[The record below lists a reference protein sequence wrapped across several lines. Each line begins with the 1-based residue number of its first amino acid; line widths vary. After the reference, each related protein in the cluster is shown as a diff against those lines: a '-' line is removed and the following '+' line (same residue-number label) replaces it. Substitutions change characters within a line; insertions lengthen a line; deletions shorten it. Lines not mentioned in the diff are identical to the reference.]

1 MADISLTGATR
12 IAGYAKKTVYNGNIE
27 YRNYNPDLVGLQL
40 TSAGGTPLFTM
51 GNFNITTNLDPKTDK
66 FFVTKQFSDFVTLEG
81 LNLTVSQTETLL
93 NNNATV
99 FLNIDKSKLSYYAK
113 FGSLTEFMRVALENI
128 IINWPASIFMRPIKS
143 MANGDQLIGNTYE
156 NYVYDELTNT
166 ASFTI
171 PTNFINNPY
180 NLNFLTNG
188 DIGGTF
194 NESNTLRNI
203 VTDYNSYALL
213 IDSVEYDVV
222 NFTGSTS
229 INNDYVYFQVKNNP
243 FTGSSDTISYH
254 IKPKSIVC
262 DNFFNTLDEFEYY
275 LLNRQSF
282 PIYTATFTYPLRTD
296 FGVLLYT
303 ESTVTWPTSD
313 GYNLDYNTSSYDEY
327 ATSLFNLAND
337 SDLINSNI
345 MTRFLV
351 SESITGFDT
360 LPYYLSD
367 EDQDTSGGK
376 VNKLLNIYGVAYDD
390 LNRYI
395 EGLAFANTVSYN
407 KLDNTPDVFL
417 KNIARVMGWDL
428 IDSVISNDLLT
439 DYIQSSQSSYSG
451 QSVGLTPVE
460 ADTELWRRII
470 LNTPW
475 LWKSKG
481 TRKGIEFLL
490 RFIGTPSGLIT
501 FNEYIYKVDKPID
514 VDLFTT
520 LLELNGL
527 DTDLSIYPIDND
539 GYPRFF
545 EDTDD
550 MYFQGNGLWYRE
562 TSGPNS
568 LLDITAGNNPHV
580 GPYDRGFKYF
590 NQLSSLIP
598 NFSAVTITS
607 ETVNSTSQDLFT
619 NYNTG
624 EITDYNGET
633 YVDLMYSDGTQL
645 PNCIITTTEIITDPK
660 PKPMTTDCGC
670 VFGQN
675 DESLS
680 ICFEKKPEIIII
692 EDACKGINIKGSDDL
707 TGLYIFEQ
715 FYDDN
720 NGNPTLSSYT
730 TNFVDVECCEKLVD
744 GVSMYNDVYVPDF
757 TINSGFVCCKRG
769 TKCACNVSSD
779 WIITKNPTIINGSA
793 FITFV
798 TLNGLTFNGSLA
810 GNEVVVGADASLCP
824 SGGWSEP
831 VNDVIDPN
839 TGIVGVGC
847 KLTQYGLTNIGI
859 LYEAFIKRVREKS
872 GCNFSFPVIIT
883 DPTGPIDPIP
893 TVTCVPP
900 VLVSVVREPI
910 FNSVTFNWTLG
921 NVPCT
926 SGTVIAQFS
935 LDGTTWDNLTL
946 TFPTPSVSSL
956 TATSIG
962 GLPFNSSVF
971 FRIILD
977 YGLSNDCNPP
987 FTKCNVI
994 SNQIKIDFTPVD
1006 VFTPLGDG
1014 VYVTTQSNTTSNGAC
1029 IAYNLSQTQNN
1040 NFILNNSII
1049 SPSFILGAYLWRT
1062 PIFSAPYIET
1072 NAGWYVAGNFGIGT
1086 SFRIDNTGKVVEI
1099 SPAIANCIA
1108 VNIP

>member
-1 MADISLTGATR
+1 MADISLTGTTR

-66 FFVTKQFSDFVTLEG
+66 FFITKQFSDFVTLEG

-156 NYVYDELTNT
+156 NYSYNEITNT
-166 ASFTI
+166 ASFRI

-180 NLNFLTNG
+180 NINFLING

-203 VTDYNSYALL
+203 VTDYKSYALL

-222 NFTGSTS
+222 NFTGSSSTT
-229 INNDYVYFQVKNNP
+229 NDYIYFEVKNNP
-243 FTGSSDTISYH
+243 FTGSSDTIYYH
-254 IKPKSIVC
+254 IKPKSIIC

-275 LLNRQSF
+275 LLNRQSY

-395 EGLAFANTVSYN
+395 EGLSFANTVSYN

-501 FNEYIYKVDKPID
+501 FNEYVYKVDKPID

-545 EDTDD
+545 EDNDD

-598 NFSAVTITS
+598 NFLPVTITS

-624 EITDYNGET
+624 EITDYDGET

-645 PNCIITTTEIITDPK
+645 PSCIITTTEIITDPK

-670 VFGQN
+670 IFGQN

-680 ICFEKKPEIIII
+680 ICFEKKPEIIIVN
-692 EDACKGINIKGSDDL
+692 DCKDINIKGSDDL

-720 NGNPTLSSYT
+720 NGNPTSLSYA
-730 TNFVDVECCEKLVD
+730 TNFVGVECCERLVE
-744 GVSMYNDVYVPDF
+744 GVPMYNDVYVPEF

-779 WIITKNPTIINGSA
+779 WIITQNPTIIGGLP

-798 TLNGLTFNGSLA
+798 TLNGLTVDGELS
-810 GNEVVVGADASLCP
+810 GNEVVVGADSSLCP
-824 SGGWSEP
+824 PSLWSTP

-839 TGIVGVGC
+839 TGLVGVGC
-847 KLTQYGLTNIGI
+847 KLTQYGLANIGI
-859 LYEAFIKRVREKS
+859 LYDAFIKRVGDRT
-872 GCNFSFPVIIT
+872 GCSFAFPTT
-883 DPTGPIDPIP
+883 DPPPLGCLPP
-893 TVTCVPP
+893 T
-900 VLVSVVREPI
+900 LVSVVREPI
-910 FNSVTFNWTLG
+910 SNSVTFNWVLG
-921 NVPCT
+921 STPCDGDVGGINVE
-926 SGTVIAQFS
+926 FS
-935 LDGTTWDNLTL
+935 LDGITWEFLTL
-946 TFPTPSVSSL
+946 IPPKQITSL

-962 GLPFNSSVF
+962 DLPFNSVVG
-971 FRIILD
+971 FRIRLQ
-977 YGLSNDCNPP
+977 YGISNDCTEPL
-987 FTKCNVI
+987 TKCDLF
-994 SNQIKIDFTPVD
+994 SNTLTIDFRP
-1006 VFTPLGDG
+1006 
-1014 VYVTTQSNTTSNGAC
+1014 
-1029 IAYNLSQTQNN
+1029 
-1040 NFILNNSII
+1040 
-1049 SPSFILGAYLWRT
+1049 
-1062 PIFSAPYIET
+1062 
-1072 NAGWYVAGNFGIGT
+1072 
-1086 SFRIDNTGKVVEI
+1086 
-1099 SPAIANCIA
+1099 
-1108 VNIP
+1108 

>member
-1 MADISLTGATR
+1 MADISLTGATK

-27 YRNYNPDLVGLQL
+27 YRNYSPDLVGLQL

-66 FFVTKQFSDFVTLEG
+66 TFVTKQFSDFVTLEG

-113 FGSLTEFMRVALENI
+113 FGSLTEFIRVALEDI

-143 MANGDQLIGNTYE
+143 MSNGDQLIGNTYE
-156 NYVYDELTNT
+156 NYVYNELTNT
-166 ASFTI
+166 ASFRI
-171 PTNFINNPY
+171 PTNFINNSY
-180 NLNFLTNG
+180 NINFLTKG

-213 IDSVEYDVV
+213 IDSIEYDVV
-222 NFTGSTS
+222 NFTGSSST
-229 INNDYVYFQVKNNP
+229 NNDYVYFEVKNNP

-275 LLNRQSF
+275 LLNRQSY

-296 FGVLLYT
+296 FGVLLYS

-313 GYNLDYNTSSYDEY
+313 GYNLDYNTSAYDEY

-376 VNKLLNIYGVAYDD
+376 VNKLLNIYGVGYDD

-417 KNIARVMGWDL
+417 KNIARIMGWDL

-490 RFIGTPSGLIT
+490 RFIGTPTGLIT

-514 VDLFTT
+514 VELFTT

-545 EDTDD
+545 ENTDD

-562 TSGPNS
+562 TSGVNS

-590 NQLSSLIP
+590 NQLTSLIP
-598 NFSAVTITS
+598 NFLAVTISS
-607 ETVNSTSQDLFT
+607 ETVNVTSQDLFT

-624 EITDYNGET
+624 EITDYDGET
-633 YVDLMYSDGTQL
+633 YVDLIYSDGTQL
-645 PNCIITTTEIITDPK
+645 PNCIVTTTEIITDPK
-660 PKPMTTDCGC
+660 PKPITTDCGC

-680 ICFEKKPEIIII
+680 ICFEKKLEII
-692 EDACKGINIKGSDDL
+692 EDACKGINIKGLDGL
-707 TGLYIFEQ
+707 TGLYVFEQ
-715 FYDDN
+715 YYDDKD
-720 NGNPTLSSYT
+720 GNPTSLSYD
-730 TNFVDVECCEKLVD
+730 TNFVDKECCERLVE
-744 GVSMYNDVYVPDF
+744 GVPMYNDVYVPVD

-769 TKCACNVSSD
+769 INCACNVSSD
-779 WIITKNPTIINGSA
+779 WIITQNPTIINSQP

-798 TLNGLTFNGSLA
+798 TLNGLTFNGSLV
-810 GNEVVVGADASLCP
+810 GNEVVVGADSSLCP
-824 SGGWSEP
+824 PSLWSIP
-831 VNDVIDPN
+831 VNDTIDPN
-839 TGIVGVGC
+839 TGLVGVGC
-847 KLTQYGLTNIGI
+847 KLTQYGLTNIGV
-859 LYEAFIKRVREKS
+859 LYDAFIQRVTEKS
-872 GCNFSFPVIIT
+872 GCNFVFPSIPEDPTIPT
-883 DPTGPIDPIP
+883 DPTPPRCI
-893 TVTCVPP
+893 PP

-910 FNSVTFNWTLG
+910 FNSVTFSWTLG
-921 NVPCT
+921 NVPCNT
-926 SGTVIAQFS
+926 GIVFAQFS
-935 LDGTTWDNLTL
+935 LDGTTWDNLAL
-946 TFPTPSVSSL
+946 TNPTVSVSTL

-962 GLPFNSSVF
+962 GLPFNTSVF
-971 FRIILD
+971 FRIKLEYILSD
-977 YGLSNDCNPP
+977 DCNPP
-987 FTKCNVI
+987 LVKCDVI
-994 SNQIKIDFTPVD
+994 SNTLKLDFTPED
-1006 VFTPLGDG
+1006 VSIPEGNV
-1014 VYVTTQSNTTSNGAC
+1014 VYVTTTPFTTANSAC
-1029 IAYNLSQTQNN
+1029 IAFNLAQSTG
-1040 NFILNNSII
+1040 FVLGNSII
-1049 SPSFILGAYLWRT
+1049 SPSLILGAYLWRT
-1062 PIFSAPYIET
+1062 PLFQAPYIET
-1072 NAGWYVAGNFGIGT
+1072 NAGWYVTGNFGLGN

-1099 SPAIANCIA
+1099 TPGVSNCIV

>member
-1 MADISLTGATR
+1 MADISLTGATK

-27 YRNYNPDLVGLQL
+27 YRNYSPDLVGLQL

-66 FFVTKQFSDFVTLEG
+66 FFVTKQFSDFITLEG
-81 LNLTVSQTETLL
+81 LDLTVSQTETLL

-128 IINWPASIFMRPIKS
+128 IINWPASIYMRPIKS
-143 MANGDQLIGNTYE
+143 MSNGDQLIGNTYE

-166 ASFTI
+166 ASFRI

-180 NLNFLTNG
+180 NINFLTNG

-222 NFTGSTS
+222 NFTGSSNTVNS
-229 INNDYVYFQVKNNP
+229 YVYFQVKNNP
-243 FTGSSDTISYH
+243 FTASSDTISYH

-275 LLNRQSF
+275 LLNRQSY

-376 VNKLLNIYGVAYDD
+376 VNKLLNIYGVSYDD

-395 EGLAFANTVSYN
+395 EGLSFANTVSYN

-428 IDSVISNDLLT
+428 IESVISNDLLT

-490 RFIGTPSGLIT
+490 RFIGTPNGLIT

-562 TSGPNS
+562 TSGVNS
-568 LLDITAGNNPHV
+568 ILDITTGNNPHV
-580 GPYDRGFKYF
+580 GPYDRGVKYF
-590 NQLSSLIP
+590 NQLRTLIP
-598 NFSAVTITS
+598 DFTPVTITS
-607 ETVNSTSQDLFT
+607 ETINSTSQDLFT

-624 EITDYNGET
+624 EITDYDGET

-645 PNCIITTTEIITDPK
+645 PSCIVTTTEIITDPK

-670 VFGQN
+670 IFGQN

-680 ICFEKKPEIIII
+680 ICFEKKPEII
-692 EDACKGINIKGSDDL
+692 EDACKGINIKGLDNL

-715 FYDDN
+715 FYDDE
-720 NGNPTLSSYT
+720 NGNPTLSSYA
-730 TNFVDVECCEKLVD
+730 TNFVDVECCEKLVE
-744 GVSMYNDVYVPDF
+744 GVPMYNDVFVPQD
-757 TINSGFVCCKRG
+757 TINSGFVCCKRQ
-769 TKCACNVSSD
+769 TKCACNVSYD
-779 WIITKNPTIINGSA
+779 WAITQNPTEIDGSF

-798 TLNGLTFNGSLA
+798 TLNGLTVSGSLV
-810 GNEVVVGADASLCP
+810 GNEVVVGADATLCP

-839 TGIVGVGC
+839 TGLVGVGC

-859 LYEAFIKRVREKS
+859 LYDAYIKRIAEKS
-872 GCNFSFPVIIT
+872 GCNFAFPVIPT
-883 DPTGPIDPIP
+883 DPIDPIP
-893 TVTCVPP
+893 PRCIPP
-900 VLVSVVREPI
+900 VLVSAVREPI
-910 FNSVTFNWTLG
+910 FNSVTFTWTLG
-921 NVPCT
+921 NVPCNT
-926 SGTVIAQFS
+926 GIVVAQFS

-946 TFPTPSVSSL
+946 TNPAVSVSNL

-962 GLPFNSSVF
+962 GLPFNTSVF
-971 FRIILD
+971 FRIKLE
-977 YGLSNDCNPP
+977 YALSNDCNPP
-987 FTKCNVI
+987 LIKCDVI
-994 SNQIKIDFTPVD
+994 SNTSKIDFTPEE
-1006 VFTPLGDG
+1006 VFTPEGDS
-1014 VYVTTQSNTTSNGAC
+1014 VYVTTTPFTTSNSAC
-1029 IAYNLSQTQNN
+1029 IAYNTNQGSGFVLG
-1040 NFILNNSII
+1040 NSVI
-1049 SPSFILGAYLWRT
+1049 SPSFTLGAYLWRT
-1062 PIFSAPYIET
+1062 SFFAAPYIET
-1072 NAGWYVAGNFGIGT
+1072 NAGWYVSGNFGIGT
-1086 SFRIDNTGKVVEI
+1086 SFRIDNTGKLVEI
-1099 SPAIANCIA
+1099 SPGVANC
-1108 VNIP
+1108 VGVFIP